1 MNRFR
6 KSLFCLATVGLA
18 SSTIPLSAQVA
29 GLPNPGAF
37 AESIARLVE
46 TATAGK
52 GQVDVKIGEWDPRMQ
67 LAPCQRAEPVLL
79 PGTRLWGKSQISI
92 RCVAG
97 AQWTVLLPLTVT
109 VYGSGLVAKRNLPSG
124 TPVQASDFDIETIEL
139 TRDNAQWV
147 SDVAALDGKT
157 LSRALLLG
165 QAVRTDYLKTP
176 PTVAS
181 GDVVKVRVPGEGFSI
196 TTDAVALANAAAG
209 QSVRLRTESGKVL
222 SGLVREG
229 YVEIKP

>member
-1 MNRFR
+1 M
-6 KSLFCLATVGLA
+6 LCGTV
-18 SSTIPLSAQVA
+18 PLHAQTPPSAV
-29 GLPNPGAF
+29 LPLPDPTVF

-52 GQVDVKIGEWDPRMQ
+52 GRVEVKVGEWDPRMQ

-79 PGTRLWGKSQISI
+79 PGSRLWGKSQISI

-97 AQWTVLLPLTVT
+97 AQWTVLLPITVS
-109 VYGSGLVAKRNLPSG
+109 VFGNGLVAKRNLPAG
-124 TPVQASDFDIETIEL
+124 TAVQSADFDIEMIDL
-139 TRDNAQWV
+139 TKDNAQWV
-147 SDVAALDGKT
+147 SDSAALEGKT
-157 LSRALLLG
+157 LSRALVLG
-165 QAVRTDYLKTP
+165 QAVRNDYLKTP
-176 PTVAS
+176 PTVAA
-181 GDVVKVRVPGEGFSI
+181 GDIVKVRVPGDGFSI
-196 TTDAVALANAAAG
+196 TTDAVALANAAPG